1 MEDQII
7 MLGVLS
13 SAVIGI
19 NLFILKTLDSLCK
32 RISRLEGR
40 LHSQAWETFQAG
52 LFNITSL
59 IDSHGNRTNW
69 FSWCSDNWN
78 VRHSESWN
86 SCKWTIVKKKSKECN
101 SISLFFIKALCLN
114 FESVTLRFF
123 WRLHEQSHVSDY
135 FRKVMLY

>member
-40 LHSQAWETFQAG
+40 LHSQAWETFEAG

-86 SCKWTIVKKKSKECN
+86 SCIRSVEKIFSHKVKEFKLHLSFFYSIKLYAKVLRVLKSTR
-101 SISLFFIKALCLN
+101 LFTFIPS
-114 FESVTLRFF
+114 E
-123 WRLHEQSHVSDY
+123 
-135 FRKVMLY
+135 